1 MLEQDPFAS
10 SVPQHLKV
18 KTNKRDRKKQ
28 VSYISRVKTYREITY
43 CLYIEADIVDPS
55 ASRGK
60 KSKKGNNYR
69 TEKLT
74 CGTHFAA
81 ASSTLKK
88 AQGIERK
95 SKVARNQRSKIN
107 PRNEMFIVHR
117 G

>member
-18 KTNKRDRKKQ
+18 KTNKRDLKKQ

-43 CLYIEADIVDPS
+43 FLYIEADIVDPS

-81 ASSTLKK
+81 ASSTLTKAAGDRKK
-88 AQGIERK
+88 KQSSQKSAVKNK
-95 SKVARNQRSKIN
+95 SKK
-107 PRNEMFIVHR
+107 
-117 G
+117 

>member
-1 MLEQDPFAS
+1 VE
-10 SVPQHLKV
+10 
-18 KTNKRDRKKQ
+18 
-28 VSYISRVKTYREITY
+28 
-43 CLYIEADIVDPS
+43 
-55 ASRGK
+55 K

-81 ASSTLKK
+81 ASSTLTKAAGDRKK
-88 AQGIERK
+88 K